1 MWNLYFMFE
10 ILASYNLFILDASM
24 NLSSMMTCFIASP
37 NKSDRSF
44 TPHLLNH
51 FIMSRTQ
58 SYVKAAMENGVLIV
72 TVPRLHHRRSILL
85 SALLTFPGVK
95 TNGNTKS
102 RF

>member
-51 FIMSRTQ
+51 FIMAITHPCERKKERNVGT
-58 SYVKAAMENGVLIV
+58 Y
-72 TVPRLHHRRSILL
+72 
-85 SALLTFPGVK
+85 F
-95 TNGNTKS
+95 KS
-102 RF
+102 PICI